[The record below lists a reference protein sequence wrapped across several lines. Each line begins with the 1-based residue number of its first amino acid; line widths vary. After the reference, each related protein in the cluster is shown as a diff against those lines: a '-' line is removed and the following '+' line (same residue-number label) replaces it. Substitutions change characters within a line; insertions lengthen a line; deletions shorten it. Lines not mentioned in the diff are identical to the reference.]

1 MIAVDDLPMSE
12 VNEPVYRIILS
23 RYPQVDL
30 FERVSNSEDWDVL
43 YTVESLTNPR
53 LRDEVGDIRLV
64 PPEDRVYGDGA
75 SWIMA
80 AFTHPPVDGRGG
92 RFNRDFGIY
101 YCAADESVA
110 IAESS
115 FHRARFLRE
124 SRIEQTTQDMRV
136 LRAQL
141 TTSLHDVRQ
150 LTGQRI
156 YHPDDYGEAQQLGYA
171 LRDAKSHGV
180 HYQHS
185 PHLLRPPDEHA
196 TRPPRTS
203 LARCRRRENRRYCAI
218 PASAINRTCPGIQKR
233 RCPPQH
239 LDRWTCHRPR
249 HTAPIEDRLLPEPYR
264 VPLCA
269 RHRLYA
275 LDDKHC
281 RMDRALPHRRTRPRD
296 QLVQE
301 RDHRAPWL
309 RVRPCDHRS
318 RRTSAARHTQRRP
331 HHSTHPS
338 RPIPDR
344 GKRLVH
350 TAVEAPVRA
359 RGDDQKWPPVQLLIR
374 PRHRPRHYSP
384 VTQRHRHLA
393 QG

>member
-1 MIAVDDLPMSE
+1 VIAVDDLPMSE

-43 YTVESLTNPR
+43 YTVESLTDPR

-141 TTSLHDVRQ
+141 TTSLRDVRQ

-156 YHPDDYGEAQQLGYA
+156 YHLDDYGEAQQLGYA

-180 HYQHS
+180 HYQS
-185 PHLLRPPDEHA
+185 VRVQGQ
-196 TRPPRTS
+196 
-203 LARCRRRENRRYCAI
+203 CY
-218 PASAINRTCPGIQKR
+218 GVM
-233 RCPPQH
+233 
-239 LDRWTCHRPR
+239 RPR
-249 HTAPIEDRLLPEPYR
+249 ALSDAIHWRYLRYHYDQGAIVKVEPLDGSDRSL
-264 VPLCA
+264 
-269 RHRLYA
+269 
-275 LDDKHC
+275 
-281 RMDRALPHRRTRPRD
+281 
-296 QLVQE
+296 
-301 RDHRAPWL
+301 
-309 RVRPCDHRS
+309 
-318 RRTSAARHTQRRP
+318 
-331 HHSTHPS
+331 
-338 RPIPDR
+338 
-344 GKRLVH
+344 
-350 TAVEAPVRA
+350 
-359 RGDDQKWPPVQLLIR
+359 
-374 PRHRPRHYSP
+374 
-384 VTQRHRHLA
+384 
-393 QG
+393 

>member
-43 YTVESLTNPR
+43 YTVESLTDPR

-156 YHPDDYGEAQQLGYA
+156 YHPDDYGEAQQLGYT
-171 LRDAKSHGV
+171 LRDVKSYGV
-180 HYQHS
+180 HYQS
-185 PHLLRPPDEHA
+185 VRAQGE
-196 TRPPRTS
+196 
-203 LARCRRRENRRYCAI
+203 CY
-218 PASAINRTCPGIQKR
+218 GVM
-233 RCPPQH
+233 
-239 LDRWTCHRPR
+239 RPR
-249 HTAPIEDRLLPEPYR
+249 ALSDAIHWRYLRYHYDQGAIVKVEPLDGSDRSL
-264 VPLCA
+264 
-269 RHRLYA
+269 
-275 LDDKHC
+275 
-281 RMDRALPHRRTRPRD
+281 
-296 QLVQE
+296 
-301 RDHRAPWL
+301 
-309 RVRPCDHRS
+309 
-318 RRTSAARHTQRRP
+318 
-331 HHSTHPS
+331 
-338 RPIPDR
+338 
-344 GKRLVH
+344 
-350 TAVEAPVRA
+350 
-359 RGDDQKWPPVQLLIR
+359 
-374 PRHRPRHYSP
+374 
-384 VTQRHRHLA
+384 
-393 QG
+393 